1 MKYYSICFF
10 LSFLG
15 WAEGFNLTINSNPK
29 SPLQEGS
36 NVTLWCQSESKFKWC
51 TFKHEN
57 KICERR
63 WKNQKRCNDFKG
75 RAKMLCNKQTVKNIC
90 KIELKH
96 VTLED
101 AGEWICEIEAFIKDK
116 ERGGN
121 KTFGYITLDVK
132 EKVKPE
138 KLKLIEINNH
148 QNTFTVKEK
157 AEAELSCRVNKPYE
171 WCRFEHV
178 NVSKGCYL
186 QMDAGNISFSNCS
199 DEIKHR
205 IDLSN
210 SDSHFC
216 AMKLQVEIEDIGKWK
231 CLLSENEEKVEG
243 EIDVE
248 VEFEMTNEE
257 SVTNIGKVN
266 LGGDVILNCPANQ
279 PFESCTFEHADKKC
293 ENRLDHDDSYHCSDF
308 KDRIEF
314 IEMENKFHE
323 EYECEIKLKSVTKYD
338 DGIWICILETSAGQ
352 KIYGNMTLN
361 VQIEI
366 KNDEIINQASIY
378 GMGTTSQDIENGK
391 LRKENEEKDDEIQ
404 KIKKILAKP
413 ISLSSS
419 SITIIITLTV
429 LFAIIGLLLSLVA
442 YKKRRF
448 SSQYEE
454 IDVDFTTTRKVSK
467 LIGEYNPL
475 TLPSEEYWKKLRV
488 TPKVFDSEWIPIES
502 ENTSMGH
509 SLAFV
514 DRKVFL

>member
-1 MKYYSICFF
+1 M
-10 LSFLG
+10 
-15 WAEGFNLTINSNPK
+15 
-29 SPLQEGS
+29 
-36 NVTLWCQSESKFKWC
+36 
-51 TFKHEN
+51 
-57 KICERR
+57 
-63 WKNQKRCNDFKG
+63 
-75 RAKMLCNKQTVKNIC
+75 
-90 KIELKH
+90 
-96 VTLED
+96 
-101 AGEWICEIEAFIKDK
+101 
-116 ERGGN
+116 
-121 KTFGYITLDVK
+121 
-132 EKVKPE
+132 
-138 KLKLIEINNH
+138 
-148 QNTFTVKEK
+148 
-157 AEAELSCRVNKPYE
+157 
-171 WCRFEHV
+171 
-178 NVSKGCYL
+178 
-186 QMDAGNISFSNCS
+186 
-199 DEIKHR
+199 
-205 IDLSN
+205 
-210 SDSHFC
+210 
-216 AMKLQVEIEDIGKWK
+216 
-231 CLLSENEEKVEG
+231 
-243 EIDVE
+243 
-248 VEFEMTNEE
+248 
-257 SVTNIGKVN
+257 
-266 LGGDVILNCPANQ
+266 
-279 PFESCTFEHADKKC
+279 
-293 ENRLDHDDSYHCSDF
+293 
-308 KDRIEF
+308 
-314 IEMENKFHE
+314 
-323 EYECEIKLKSVTKYD
+323 TKYD

-419 SITIIITLTV
+419 STTIIIILTV
-429 LFAIIGLLLSLVA
+429 LFAIIGLLLSLVV